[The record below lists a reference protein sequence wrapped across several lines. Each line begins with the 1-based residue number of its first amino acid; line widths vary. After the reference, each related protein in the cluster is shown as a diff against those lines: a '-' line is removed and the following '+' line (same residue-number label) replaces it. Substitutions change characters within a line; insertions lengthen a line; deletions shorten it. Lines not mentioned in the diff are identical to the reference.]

1 MGNHVAAVETDPQ
14 QLEQAYGFWQN
25 FKSFMVAGVV
35 GVTVLLSLM
44 AIFLV

>member
-1 MGNHVAAVETDPQ
+1 MANHVGAVEVDPQ
-14 QLEQAYGFWQN
+14 QLAHAYGFWQN
-25 FKSFMVAGVV
+25 FKSFMVVGVV